1 MRRWVVGTAACAAAL
16 AFTAACGSSQPPAF
30 HPGGTSA
37 ASPAASSSA
46 AGTYAGDVH
55 FAYQSSVPVGTPQQ
69 QVVLADRNFWSAYFL
84 AQYTHGK
91 NTSYLSDVVK
101 HPSSGRVNGVTHHS
115 LGLSFGVS
123 QLVSNIQPYQAQGK
137 GIKGTVTFS
146 NTTVTKG
153 GEAAGQWTVSG
164 CLIQSGLF
172 DTNSSGK
179 VIPNSSSKNFYYTD
193 VFTESG
199 GRWLLADWQLADVYP
214 HGEASQCA
222 S

>member
-1 MRRWVVGTAACAAAL
+1 MRRWAVGTAASMAAL

-30 HPGGTSA
+30 HPGATSA
-37 ASPAASSSA
+37 ASPAASA
-46 AGTYAGDVH
+46 GPGTYAGDVH
-55 FAYQSSVPVGTPQQ
+55 FVYETSLPLGSPQQ
-69 QVVLADRNFWSAYFL
+69 QLALADRNFWRAYFL

-91 NTSYLSDVVK
+91 DTSYLSDVVK

-115 LGLSFGVS
+115 LGLSYGVS
-123 QLVSNIQPYQAQGK
+123 QLVSNVEPYQALGK
-137 GIKGTVTFS
+137 GIKGTIALS
-146 NTTVTKG
+146 NTTVTTG

-164 CLIQSGLF
+164 CLIQSGLS
-172 DTNSSGK
+172 DTSSSGK
-179 VIPNSSSKNFYYTD
+179 VIPNSASKNLYYTD

-214 HGEASQCA
+214 QGEVSQCA